1 MTEAL
6 YNRILP
12 LTGVYNVREFGGYPA
27 SGGRRVKPGLVYRSG
42 DLDSLTS
49 EDRTVMEG
57 LGLKTIIDF
66 RSGEERERSPDPD
79 LASLVNRV
87 WLPINAGNM
96 TGIDKR
102 KGPQSY
108 RDIMLDLYRA
118 LVRDLIPEYRR
129 FFAAVSDPLSPPL
142 LFHCSA
148 GKDRTGVAAALF
160 LSALGVD
167 RETIYSDY
175 ELSVPLLKERFR
187 PLLEA
192 RPEFADIVAVK
203 REYLEASFKTI
214 DGEFGGMDSY
224 LAERLKADS
233 AALRALYTA

>member
-1 MTEAL
+1 MAEIL
-6 YNRILP
+6 YDRILP
-12 LTGVYNVREFGGYPA
+12 LSGVYNVRELGGYPA
-27 SGGRRVKPGLVYRSG
+27 AGGRRVKPGLVYRSG
-42 DLDSLTS
+42 DLDSLTPG
-49 EDRTVMEG
+49 DRAVMEG
-57 LGLKTIIDF
+57 LCLRTIIDF
-66 RSGEERERSPDPD
+66 RSGEERDRSPDPD

-102 KGPQSY
+102 KGPQNY

-129 FFAAVSDPLSPPL
+129 FFDVASDPLSPPL

-167 RETIYSDY
+167 RETIYRDY
-175 ELSVPLLKERFR
+175 ELSVPLLKERFK
-187 PLLEA
+187 PLLEKH
-192 RPEFADIVAVK
+192 PEFVDIVEVK
-203 REYLEASFKTI
+203 REYLEASFKTV
-214 DGEFGGMDSY
+214 DEEFGGMDSY
-224 LAERLKADS
+224 LAEQLGANS
-233 AALRALYTA
+233 AALRAFYTV